1 MCAPGYFFMRG
12 FGSARERMVET
23 QIEGRGITDPR
34 VLAAMREVPRHH
46 FVDDALVE
54 EAYSDHALPLGYGA
68 TISQPYMVAKM
79 SELLALR
86 PGDRVLEIGAG
97 SGYQT
102 AVLVALG
109 AEVYA
114 LEIIDALA
122 LSARARLQRLGY
134 AKAVHLRCGDG
145 SLGWPEYA
153 PYAGILV
160 AAAAPSVPSSLI
172 AQLAPKARLVI
183 PVGTDSQELCV
194 LRLRCEGGLE
204 ERRLWPVRFVPLVG
218 AGIDGD

>member
-1 MCAPGYFFMRG
+1 MRAPGLFMRG

-23 QIEGRGITDPR
+23 QIEGRGVQDPR

-79 SELLALR
+79 SELLAIR
-86 PGDRVLEIGAG
+86 PGDRVLEVGAG

-102 AVLVALG
+102 AVLAALG
-109 AEVYA
+109 AEVFA
-114 LEIIDALA
+114 VEIIEALVA
-122 LSARARLQRLGY
+122 PAWARLARLGY
-134 AKAVHLRCGDG
+134 ADGVHLRCGDG
-145 SLGWPEYA
+145 SVGWPEHA

-160 AAAAPSVPSSLI
+160 AAAAPRVPPALVS
-172 AQLAPKARLVI
+172 QLAPGARLVI
-183 PVGTDSQELCV
+183 PVGTHSQELCV
-194 LRLRCEGGLE
+194 LRRRLAGGLAE
-204 ERRLWPVRFVPLVG
+204 QRLWPVRFVPLVG